1 MTGFIDRAFEMQT
14 LERLYSSETG
24 TLLILYG
31 RRRVGK
37 TALIQRFMANKA
49 GLFFLATEENERE
62 NLSYFRSLLADYLS
76 NDLLRDAGGLGWER
90 LASLFAASEGKKLLV
105 IDEFQYL
112 CKANPAFSSVMQ
124 RLYDTVLKPA
134 GVMVILC
141 GSYINMMES
150 ETLNYD
156 SPLYGRRDA
165 QIRLGPIPFRYYHSF
180 FTERSEDELVQYYAV
195 TGGVPRYI
203 EMLTDTSD
211 IRQAVRQHILDPQ
224 SMLFEE
230 PVFLLSH
237 EVRELG
243 SYFTVLKTIA
253 AGNHRPSA
261 IAGVMGIPQ
270 TNLSKL
276 LSTLISLDIL
286 ERRVP
291 VTEKQ
296 PEKSKK
302 ALYRIKDHF
311 LSFWFRFV
319 YPYRSSL
326 SLRDISETEAK
337 LDAAFI
343 SQHTSYVYEDIC
355 AEKLW
360 DMSGKKAFGCA
371 LQKVGNWWDARAEI
385 DLMGLGTDGQT
396 MVFAE
401 CKYHER
407 PIGPSVLTQLQGKA
421 RGVAWESDQRIAHFV
436 LFSRNGFER
445 NLLAMAEA
453 DPHVHLVG
461 PTLGLAFSSSGA
473 SAPQWP

>member
-1 MTGFIDRAFEMQT
+1 MTGFIDRAFELQT
-14 LERLYSSETG
+14 LERLYSSQSG
-24 TLLILYG
+24 SLLILYG
-31 RRRVGK
+31 RRRIGK

-49 GLFFLATEENERE
+49 GLYFLATEENEAE
-62 NLSYFRSLLADYLS
+62 NLGYFRNLLSDYLS
-76 NDLLRDAGGLGWER
+76 NDLLRDAGGLGWDR
-90 LASLFAASEGKKLLV
+90 LAALLAAGEGKKLLV

-141 GSYINMMES
+141 GSHINMMES
-150 ETLNYD
+150 ETLKYE

-165 QIRLGPIPFRYYHSF
+165 QIRLGPIPFRDYHSF
-180 FTERSEDELVQYYAV
+180 FSELREDELIQYYAV

-203 EMLTDTSD
+203 EMLTGASD

-291 VTEKQ
+291 VTEPQ

-326 SLRDISETEAK
+326 SLRDISEAEAK
-337 LDAAFI
+337 LDVSFI
-343 SQHTSYVYEDIC
+343 SQHVSDVYEDIC

-371 LQKVGNWWDARAEI
+371 LQKEGNWWDNRTGI
-385 DLMGLGTDGQT
+385 DLMGFGTDGQT

-407 PIGPSVLTQLQGKA
+407 PVGPSVLTQLQNKA
-421 RGVAWESDQRIAHFV
+421 RAVTWESDQRIAHFV

-453 DPHVHLVG
+453 DPHIHLVG
-461 PTLGLAFSSSGA
+461 PALDFDSSILA
-473 SAPQWP
+473 